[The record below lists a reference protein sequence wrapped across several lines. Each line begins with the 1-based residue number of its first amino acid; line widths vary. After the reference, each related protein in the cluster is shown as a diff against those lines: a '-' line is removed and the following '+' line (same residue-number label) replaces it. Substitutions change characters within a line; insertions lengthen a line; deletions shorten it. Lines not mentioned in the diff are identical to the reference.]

1 MCVRRSLLKSAFAVA
16 VLLPVLGYAGS
27 ARARQIH
34 FQGEFTPTGAPA
46 AGWSYLWNA
55 SGPLG
60 NSANYVPLVRDS
72 SGNWET
78 VTNSAYPDPAPG
90 NGLRVSSTGMVPG
103 NGSVQA
109 ADSVQR
115 YAIVAYTIQAS
126 DLAQGANAVMDT
138 YSFSV
143 PVSSADGIDSVIY
156 VNNTQIVS
164 SPLPPG
170 IVYDQNTPGA
180 FPVPLGTLNVGDTIY
195 VATGAGFLPTAT
207 DIGDALTMDFKVSL
221 VPEPAA
227 LSVLTVAAIA
237 LGARVR
243 RRRRL

>member
-1 MCVRRSLLKSAFAVA
+1 MPPRNRYAISLPAVMTV
-16 VLLPVLGYAGS
+16 VLLLGCAGV
-27 ARARQIH
+27 AGARQIH
-34 FQGEFTPTGAPA
+34 FQGEFTPAGAPA

-55 SGPLG
+55 NGPLG

-78 VTNSAYPDPAPG
+78 AANSGYPDPAPA

-103 NGSVQA
+103 NGAGQTA
-109 ADSVQR
+109 VQR

-126 DLAQGANAVMDT
+126 DLTEGGNALMDT
-138 YSFSV
+138 YSFNV
-143 PVSSADGIDSVIY
+143 PVTSADGIDSVIY
-156 VNNTQIVS
+156 VNNNQIVS

-180 FPVPLGTLNVGDTIY
+180 FPVPLGQLNVGDTIY

-207 DIGDALTMDFKVSL
+207 DIGDALTMDFKVTL
-221 VPEPAA
+221 APEPGV
-227 LSVLTVAAIA
+227 LSVLTLAVVM
-237 LGARVR
+237 LGARCR
-243 RRRRL
+243 RAR